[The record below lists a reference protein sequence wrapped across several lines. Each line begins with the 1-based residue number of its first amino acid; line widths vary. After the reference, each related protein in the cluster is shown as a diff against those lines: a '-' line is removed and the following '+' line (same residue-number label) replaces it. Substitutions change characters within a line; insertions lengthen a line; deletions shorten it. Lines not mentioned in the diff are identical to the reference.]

1 MSTELVK
8 TEPAEVAGY
17 NLGSLQVSKPTDVIT
32 VATSVATP
40 LAELINK
47 KSLFKNISGRK
58 YVYVEGWSTM
68 GAMLGVVPRHVPE
81 QSKRK
86 DDGEYEEVVELVR
99 VMDGMVIGRAA
110 AVCGGLSDTVW
121 KNRPEYARKS
131 MAITRATGKAF
142 RLSFSW
148 IMTLAGYMPTPAEEM
163 DGVEDDGHKPA
174 GNGHD
179 TDAKAAA
186 EFAAMCDRA
195 RKWFKTAGKMPV
207 FAGILAEF
215 SVEVEGDLTKDQRAK
230 FTDRLAEA
238 KKRIQAELIV
248 DQHIEQTK
256 KAEDAE
262 IVKAE
267 AEIDAPTTEQE
278 EIEFKEVTA

>member
-163 DGVEDDGHKPA
+163 DGVEDDGHKS

-179 TDAKAAA
+179 ADAKAAGNGTDKALKTFKA
-186 EFAAMCDRA
+186 ECDRLLS
-195 RKWFKTAGKMPV
+195 WFKTFKERDRFFAVLGMFGYEKLSEIPADKRAEFISKLKEAQADIQKAHEVADKLGMAGESAAIDEPAPAQV
-207 FAGILAEF
+207 EAEFEEAGI
-215 SVEVEGDLTKDQRAK
+215 
-230 FTDRLAEA
+230 
-238 KKRIQAELIV
+238 
-248 DQHIEQTK
+248 
-256 KAEDAE
+256 
-262 IVKAE
+262 
-267 AEIDAPTTEQE
+267 
-278 EIEFKEVTA
+278 